1 MHDLPTMSLMSSRH
15 CVRACVHTTLLA
27 GGLGVNCIA
36 ISCGQ
41 LVTSAAVTGHCDC
54 GREPALGE
62 RDIDS

>member
-1 MHDLPTMSLMSSRH
+1 MTFQQCHSCRH
-15 CVRACVHTTLLA
+15 VTACVRACVHTTLLA

-54 GREPALGE
+54 EREPALGE